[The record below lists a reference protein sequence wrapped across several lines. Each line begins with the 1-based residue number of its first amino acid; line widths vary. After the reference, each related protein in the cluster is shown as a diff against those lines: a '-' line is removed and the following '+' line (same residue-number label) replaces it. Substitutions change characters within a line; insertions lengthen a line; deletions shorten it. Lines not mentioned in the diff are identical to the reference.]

1 MVFEEPQPFRWPE
14 LPERREF
21 AEAEDSDRIWPML
34 SEIYPDDFDP
44 LADRSPYVPQLT
56 NFADAF
62 KIKVSGNDTTP
73 RFLWDKLASDDGSI
87 IVAQEN
93 DGYDEYVNLT
103 VDETQLDGSQIDIS
117 DNSETYKVKV
127 TSDDTTPN
135 FLLSKLASSDGTI
148 VIAEANAGADED
160 VDLTVDETKL
170 HVKPVL
176 IKAKED
182 MTADDTFYNCVY
194 LDSDG
199 TEGAGLT
206 CKRPSAPV
214 RNGDWGYLGKD
225 SSGENMFIP
234 AWVNRVRA
242 SLTDTEQGFLDA
254 KVQKSI
260 TVNGTDHKLELDGD
274 EASPGNS
281 KYYGTD
287 ASGTKGFHAVSD
299 LGHIEPETPST
310 YVVLGSNDEGSEA
323 ADSTNWLIST
333 DRSKGL
339 RAWWMWRVAYFDAG
353 DQKLYGYL
361 RRAEFDKY
369 GHLTK
374 VTAEARIEIDVP
386 EAC

>member
-62 KIKVSGNDTTP
+62 KVKVTSSDSLPEYLSDKIEATFGVTEEIIGDAGTTQTLRLQARGYNSIAVVAEGIQLVNDASAP
-73 RFLWDKLASDDGSI
+73 GADKVYGTDAHGDKGWRDP
-87 IVAQEN
+87 VA
-93 DGYDEYVNLT
+93 
-103 VDETQLDGSQIDIS
+103 
-117 DNSETYKVKV
+117 KVKV
-127 TSDDTTPN
+127 SSDDTTPN

-148 VIAEANAGADED
+148 VIAEANGGGDED
-160 VDLTVDETKL
+160 VDLTVDETQLDGSQIDISTNTEVYKIVISPSDTNPGYLSDKL
-170 HVKPVL
+170 
-176 IKAKED
+176 
-182 MTADDTFYNCVY
+182 
-194 LDSDG
+194 
-199 TEGAGLT
+199 TEGEAIYFDDSGAGEDIRINV
-206 CKRPSAPV
+206 KHQNSIV
-214 RNGDWGYLGKD
+214 
-225 SSGENMFIP
+225 
-234 AWVNRVRA
+234 
-242 SLTDTEQGFLDA
+242 LDGGSNA
-254 KVQKSI
+254 I
-260 TVNGTDHKLELDGD
+260 ELDGD

-299 LGHIEPETPST
+299 LGHIEPEIPGT
-310 YVVLGSNDEGSEA
+310 YVVLGSSDEGSEA
-323 ADSTNWLIST
+323 ADTTDWLIST

-339 RAWWMWRVAYFDAG
+339 QAWWMWRVAYFDAG

-374 VTAEARIEIDVP
+374 VTAESRVEIDVP
-386 EAC
+386 ESC